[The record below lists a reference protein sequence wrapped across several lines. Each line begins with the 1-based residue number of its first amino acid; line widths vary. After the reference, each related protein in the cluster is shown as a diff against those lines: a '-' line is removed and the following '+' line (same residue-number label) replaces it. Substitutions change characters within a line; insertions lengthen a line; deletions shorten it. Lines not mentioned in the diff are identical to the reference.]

1 LKERTYGRI
10 IGLDDSS
17 SRRQHSYCWRF
28 LLDIII
34 HGSSSS
40 SLAAASMVIVVGDF
54 EHGWIPTVITFLLL
68 DVLGGRA
75 TGVVSRSAPEVA
87 VVLLR

>member
-1 LKERTYGRI
+1 
-10 IGLDDSS
+10 
-17 SRRQHSYCWRF
+17 
-28 LLDIII
+28 
-34 HGSSSS
+34 
-40 SLAAASMVIVVGDF
+40 MVIVVGDF

>member
-1 LKERTYGRI
+1 MAAA
-10 IGLDDSS
+10 
-17 SRRQHSYCWRF
+17 
-28 LLDIII
+28 
-34 HGSSSS
+34 SS